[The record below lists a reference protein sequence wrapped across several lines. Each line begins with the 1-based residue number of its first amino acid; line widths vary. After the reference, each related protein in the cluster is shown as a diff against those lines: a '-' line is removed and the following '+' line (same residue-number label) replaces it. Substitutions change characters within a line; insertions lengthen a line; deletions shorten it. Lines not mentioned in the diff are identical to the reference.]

1 MTHWIASP
9 MCAIGAAIYEA
20 FRYPVPVLCPFLA
33 LT

>member
-1 MTHWIASP
+1 MTQGIASP

-20 FRYPVPVLCPFLA
+20 FGYPVPVLCPFLA